1 MKKHLFGYIIGLTLT
16 LLCTT
21 PAFAQRTSDKAILVG
36 ASQLVSAYSIPSG
49 GLEIHVGQY
58 ILNSYWKAGIS
69 VLDWNQKVNDA
80 KGTLKGLY
88 FDHIHWK
95 AHGGWMY
102 RLCGTYE
109 RTVSLYGGG
118 SIFLGANSYQMFK
131 RLPDE
136 LLGGFPPVEFIY
148 GIQPEI
154 DLEIFLSQKVALTI
168 GIQSPV
174 TFGSSL
180 KMDIWH
186 LSGSL
191 GVRVNL

>member
-1 MKKHLFGYIIGLTLT
+1 MRKAFA
-16 LLCTT
+16 LCVSMAACLIFS
-21 PAFAQRTSDKAILVG
+21 PSGSAQRTSDKTLFINA
-36 ASQLVSAYSIPSG
+36 AQMVSAYSIPSG
-49 GLEIHVGQY
+49 GIEISAGQY
-58 ILNSYWKAGIS
+58 ILGSSYWFAGIS
-69 VLDWNQKVNDA
+69 ALDMNQKVNDA

-95 AHGGWMY
+95 AFGGWMY
-102 RLCGTYE
+102 RLLGTYN
-109 RTVSLYGGG
+109 RTFSMYAGG
-118 SIFLGANSYQMFK
+118 SAFIGANSYQTFK
-131 RLPDE
+131 SLPAE

-168 GIQSPV
+168 GVQSPV

-180 KMDIWH
+180 KTDIWH